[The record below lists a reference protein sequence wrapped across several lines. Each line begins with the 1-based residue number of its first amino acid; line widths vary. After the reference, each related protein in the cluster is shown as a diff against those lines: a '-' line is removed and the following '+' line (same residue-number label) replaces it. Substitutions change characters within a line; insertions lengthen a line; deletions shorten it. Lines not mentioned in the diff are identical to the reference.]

1 MPESMLIYIVFGAF
15 MCGIIVGYIIARLR
29 QNSRTSLLG
38 PLLTNH
44 YIRIRRKDKTKR
56 SSAS

>member
-1 MPESMLIYIVFGAF
+1 MPESLLIYIVFGAF
-15 MCGIIVGYIIARLR
+15 VCGIVAGYIIARLR

-44 YIRIRRKDKTKR
+44 YIRIRRNNKTKR